1 MVCWLPCSALRGEKR
16 LSVVVVQRADT
27 QTAAHT
33 WLIVS
38 LLGLGPVDWGWSKAS
53 HPVFPD
59 EFFCVCVC
67 CVCVHMQARERQRER
82 GVMKCKDTKE
92 QEHVMSYFMS
102 LSVTVLSL
110 ETCAIVLEAAAQ
122 WSGEVVL
129 VECGEH
135 DRCDLKAWICPAP
148 FLCSHHLDCATLR
161 VFNGLF
167 PAIVFRCRAAIMQI
181 RGHVIYRALMTRSN
195 SRKLHESWLH
205 IDIS

>member
-1 MVCWLPCSALRGEKR
+1 MAECCCCPESRHSDSRSHMINCFLVGPGTSRLRLVQGLPPSISRR
-16 LSVVVVQRADT
+16 
-27 QTAAHT
+27 
-33 WLIVS
+33 
-38 LLGLGPVDWGWSKAS
+38 
-53 HPVFPD
+53 VF
-59 EFFCVCVC
+59 VCVC

-92 QEHVMSYFMS
+92 QERMLCPILWVC
-102 LSVTVLSL
+102 LSL
-110 ETCAIVLEAAAQ
+110 CSLLKRAIVLEAAAQ

-195 SRKLHESWLH
+195 SRKLHKSWLH

>member
-1 MVCWLPCSALRGEKR
+1 
-16 LSVVVVQRADT
+16 
-27 QTAAHT
+27 
-33 WLIVS
+33 
-38 LLGLGPVDWGWSKAS
+38 
-53 HPVFPD
+53 
-59 EFFCVCVC
+59 
-67 CVCVHMQARERQRER
+67 
-82 GVMKCKDTKE
+82 
-92 QEHVMSYFMS
+92 MSYFMS

-205 IDIS
+205 IDIIGQHYSGWSTVMLGFMGVHEWARWLINYNYQRPVNSPQMIITSSVLYCSGGKSLSGA

>member
-38 LLGLGPVDWGWSKAS
+38 LLGLGPVDWGRSKAS

-59 EFFCVCVC
+59 EFLCVCVV
-67 CVCVHMQARERQRER
+67 CVCICKRER
-82 GVMKCKDTKE
+82 GRGKE
-92 QEHVMSYFMS
+92 GWWNAKTLKNKRECYVLFYEF
-102 LSVTVLSL
+102 VTVLSL
-110 ETCAIVLEAAAQ
+110 ETCAVLEAAAQ

>member
-1 MVCWLPCSALRGEKR
+1 MVCWLPCSALRGDKW

-59 EFFCVCVC
+59 EFLCVCVV
-67 CVCVHMQARERQRER
+67 CVCICKRER
-82 GVMKCKDTKE
+82 GRGKE
-92 QEHVMSYFMS
+92 GWWNARTRENVMSYFMS

-181 RGHVIYRALMTRSN
+181 RGHVIYRALMIRSN